1 MNDID
6 FHDLGLFQKLENLHG
21 YPMKVS
27 MFERYPTALKM
38 ENIPKIFL
46 SSYFMNT
53 LVESNGYGGL
63 DGIVLGNLAKAMN
76 FTAIISTPMHSD
88 FGYKL
93 NNGSF
98 VGTFE
103 FFCGFCVFCV
113 FFVVWKMKNKKI
125 NWSFRFDRRRSLS
138 KYVCLFQRTV
148 YNRIRHR

>member
-1 MNDID
+1 
-6 FHDLGLFQKLENLHG
+6 
-21 YPMKVS
+21 MKVS

-46 SSYFMNT
+46 TSYFMNT
-53 LVESNGYGGL
+53 LAKSNGYGGL

-98 VGTFE
+98 VGTFK
-103 FFCGFCVFCV
+103 FFCYASFCVCV
-113 FFVVWKMKNKKI
+113 FGK
-125 NWSFRFDRRRSLS
+125 
-138 KYVCLFQRTV
+138 
-148 YNRIRHR
+148 